1 MAQQSFKRQAD
12 AAEIRCSRLVS
23 GRWQAGGG
31 GKGEGGREREGIG
44 YEADGKE
51 REGVRVTEAA
61 ERVDTHDLTTN

>member
-1 MAQQSFKRQAD
+1 MFQIGFRKVAS
-12 AAEIRCSRLVS
+12 
-23 GRWQAGGG
+23 GGG